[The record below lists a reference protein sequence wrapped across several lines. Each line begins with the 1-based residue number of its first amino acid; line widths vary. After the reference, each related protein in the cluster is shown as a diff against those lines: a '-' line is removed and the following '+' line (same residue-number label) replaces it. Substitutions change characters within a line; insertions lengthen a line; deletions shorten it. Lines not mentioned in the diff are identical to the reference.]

1 MNSLAYGIRAALEAL
16 KPLTN
21 SVSFT
26 WTRGDGTTAQV
37 VCVPSSEREANS
49 PIAGGFDD
57 MAAVTLYVQFSDWLT
72 ADSTLVSVDSTL
84 WTADNDGNQRP
95 VVGRK
100 VTFQGTSYRILACV
114 NAAPGSHY
122 ELTLGSSRR

>member
-21 SVSFT
+21 NTSFT
-26 WTRGDGTTAQV
+26 WTLGDGSTAQV

-49 PIAGGFDD
+49 PISGGFDD
-57 MAAVTLYVQFSDWLT
+57 TGGVTLYVQFSDWLT

-100 VTFQGTSYRILACV
+100 VTFQGTVYRIVSCV
-114 NAAPGSHY
+114 TAAPGSHY
-122 ELTLGSSRR
+122 ELTLASARR

>member
-21 SVSFT
+21 NTSFT
-26 WTRGDGTTAQV
+26 WTLGDGTTAQV

-49 PIAGGFDD
+49 PISGGFDD
-57 MAAVTLYVQFSDWLT
+57 AGGLSIYVQFSDWLT
-72 ADSTLVSVDSTL
+72 ADSTLVTVDSTL
-84 WTADNDGNQRP
+84 WTTDNTGNQRP

-100 VTFQGTSYRILACV
+100 VTFQGTVYRIVACLQ
-114 NAAPGSHY
+114 AAPGSHY
-122 ELTLGSSRR
+122 ELTLASARR